1 MKNTTSNSIKI
12 LIQDNIP
19 LSNDD
24 KIQVKLSEPVIK
36 NNPNVRL
43 NKLNNLEF
51 DLNLAPSKTVELVIK
66 YSIEYQ
72 ADQDIEFS

>member
-1 MKNTTSNSIKI
+1 M
-12 LIQDNIP
+12 
-19 LSNDD
+19 SNDD

-43 NKLNNLEF
+43 NKLNNIEF

>member
-1 MKNTTSNSIKI
+1 
-12 LIQDNIP
+12 

>member
-1 MKNTTSNSIKI
+1 M
-12 LIQDNIP
+12 
-19 LSNDD
+19 SNDD

>member
-1 MKNTTSNSIKI
+1 M
-12 LIQDNIP
+12 
-19 LSNDD
+19 SNDE

>member
-1 MKNTTSNSIKI
+1 
-12 LIQDNIP
+12 

-43 NKLNNLEF
+43 NKLNNIEF